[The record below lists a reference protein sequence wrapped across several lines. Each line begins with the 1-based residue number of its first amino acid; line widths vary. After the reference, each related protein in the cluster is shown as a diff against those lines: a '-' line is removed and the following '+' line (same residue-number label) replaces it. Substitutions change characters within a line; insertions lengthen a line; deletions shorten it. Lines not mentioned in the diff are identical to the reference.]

1 MARAPDRTLRF
12 DRQDL
17 WYVQAAPGLGLR
29 ARTIASRPRPI
40 GVFMQTLL
48 ISTAAVAIAEIG
60 DKTQLLSLIL
70 AAKYR
75 RPWPIC
81 IGILAATLV
90 NHALAGSV
98 GAIVAEAL
106 SPQTLKWIVAASFFA
121 VALWTL
127 KPDKADED
135 EAARGAGHGV
145 LIATL
150 IAFFLAE
157 MGDKTQIATVVLA
170 AQYHP
175 LWQVVAG
182 TTIGMLLANVPV
194 VWLGSRFA
202 TKLPL
207 KAARIG
213 AALLFAA
220 LGLWIVLR

>member
-1 MARAPDRTLRF
+1 
-12 DRQDL
+12 
-17 WYVQAAPGLGLR
+17 
-29 ARTIASRPRPI
+29 
-40 GVFMQTLL
+40 MQTLL

-75 RPWPIC
+75 RPLPIC
-81 IGILAATLV
+81 AGILVATLA
-90 NHALAGSV
+90 NHAIAASV
-98 GAIVAEAL
+98 GAVVAEWL
-106 SPQTLKWIVAASFFA
+106 SPTTLKWIVAISFFA
-121 VALWTL
+121 VAAWTL
-127 KPDKADED
+127 IPDNVDED
-135 EAARGAGHGV
+135 GAARGAGHSV
-145 LIATL
+145 LIATV

-175 LWQVVAG
+175 LWQVIAG
-182 TTIGMLLANVPV
+182 TTVGMLLANVPV
-194 VWLGSRFA
+194 VLLGSRFA
-202 TKLPL
+202 SKLPL

>member
-1 MARAPDRTLRF
+1 
-12 DRQDL
+12 
-17 WYVQAAPGLGLR
+17 
-29 ARTIASRPRPI
+29 
-40 GVFMQTLL
+40 MQTLL
-48 ISTAAVAIAEIG
+48 VSTAAVAIAEIG

-81 IGILAATLV
+81 IGIFAATIV

-98 GAIVAEAL
+98 GAIVAQWL
-106 SPQTLKWIVAASFFA
+106 SPDMLKWIVATSFFA
-121 VALWTL
+121 VAAWTL
-127 KPDKADED
+127 VPDKVDDEG
-135 EAARGAGHGV
+135 AARGAGHGV
-145 LIATL
+145 LLATI

-182 TTIGMLLANVPV
+182 STLGMLLANVPV
-194 VWLGSRFA
+194 VWLGARFA
-202 TKLPL
+202 SRLPL

>member
-1 MARAPDRTLRF
+1 M
-12 DRQDL
+12 
-17 WYVQAAPGLGLR
+17 QAML
-29 ARTIASRPRPI
+29 
-40 GVFMQTLL
+40 V
-48 ISTAAVAIAEIG
+48 STTAVAIAEIG

-81 IGILAATLV
+81 LGILAATLV
-90 NHALAGSV
+90 NHALAGAV
-98 GAIVAEAL
+98 GVLVAQWL
-106 SPQTLKWIVAASFFA
+106 TPGVQKWIVALSFFA
-121 VALWTL
+121 VAAWTL
-127 KPDKADED
+127 KPDHADES

-145 LIATL
+145 FIATV

-157 MGDKTQIATVVLA
+157 MGDKTQVATIVLA

-175 LWQVVAG
+175 LWQVVVG
-182 TTIGMLLANVPV
+182 TTLGMLLANVPV

-202 TKLPL
+202 EKLPL

-213 AALLFAA
+213 ASVLFAA

>member
-1 MARAPDRTLRF
+1 
-12 DRQDL
+12 
-17 WYVQAAPGLGLR
+17 
-29 ARTIASRPRPI
+29 
-40 GVFMQTLL
+40 MQTFL
-48 ISTAAVAIAEIG
+48 ISTTTVALAEIG

-75 RPWPIC
+75 KPWPIC
-81 IGILAATLV
+81 VGILAATLV

-98 GAIVAEAL
+98 GALVASYLTPEI
-106 SPQTLKWIVAASFFA
+106 LKWIVALSFFA
-121 VALWTL
+121 VAAWTL
-127 KPDKADED
+127 KPDKADD
-135 EAARGAGHGV
+135 EEAERGARYGV
-145 LIATL
+145 LLATV
-150 IAFFLAE
+150 IAFFIAE

-207 KAARIG
+207 RAARVT
-213 AALLFAA
+213 AAVLFAA
-220 LGLWIVLR
+220 LGVWILVR

>member
-1 MARAPDRTLRF
+1 
-12 DRQDL
+12 
-17 WYVQAAPGLGLR
+17 
-29 ARTIASRPRPI
+29 
-40 GVFMQTLL
+40 MQTLL

-81 IGILAATLV
+81 LGIFAATIV

-98 GAIVAEAL
+98 GAVVAEWL
-106 SPQTLKWIVAASFFA
+106 SPQTLKWLVALSFFIVAA
-121 VALWTL
+121 WTL
-127 KPDKADED
+127 IPDKVDDED
-135 EAARGAGHGV
+135 ATRGAGHGV
-145 LIATL
+145 LVATL

-182 TTIGMLLANVPV
+182 STIGMLLANVPV

-202 TKLPL
+202 AKLPL
-207 KAARIG
+207 KAARIS